1 MCDLS
6 PPFKAKDFP
15 SLFRK
20 VIVGEYEQI
29 PKHYSQDLRDFIRD
43 CLTVDDKQ
51 RPSAAKLLDGNI
63 LSGMELSLESFRY
76 QGDDEIELIDPIKCP
91 RVLKFLNS
99 RLPKSQPKKK
109 GVGFVTKKEIDIED
123 DLACDKI

>member
-76 QGDDEIELIDPIKCP
+76 QGDD
-91 RVLKFLNS
+91 
-99 RLPKSQPKKK
+99 
-109 GVGFVTKKEIDIED
+109 
-123 DLACDKI
+123 